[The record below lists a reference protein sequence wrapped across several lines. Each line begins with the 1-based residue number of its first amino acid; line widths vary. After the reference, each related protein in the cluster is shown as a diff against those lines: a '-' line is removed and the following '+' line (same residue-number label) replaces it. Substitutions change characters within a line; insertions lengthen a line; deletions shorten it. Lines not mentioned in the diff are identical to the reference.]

1 MKNNQSEMTEMNST
15 LERINISLNEAENRI
30 SNLAYK
36 AERLQKN
43 EDDIKSMWTI
53 SSIPSFI

>member
-30 SNLAYK
+30 SNL
-36 AERLQKN
+36 EDHVLGTIQTEQQK
-43 EDDIKSMWTI
+43 EKKIK
-53 SSIPSFI
+53 